1 MNNDTR
7 TAQLAS
13 TILQDAGVSAIW
25 RLNVAAADANR
36 NGFPHAAAAILKVA
50 EAAEQDW
57 LRREPQPLL
66 NF

>member
-36 NGFPHAAAAILKVA
+36 NGFPHAAAAILT
-50 EAAEQDW
+50 
-57 LRREPQPLL
+57 
-66 NF
+66 